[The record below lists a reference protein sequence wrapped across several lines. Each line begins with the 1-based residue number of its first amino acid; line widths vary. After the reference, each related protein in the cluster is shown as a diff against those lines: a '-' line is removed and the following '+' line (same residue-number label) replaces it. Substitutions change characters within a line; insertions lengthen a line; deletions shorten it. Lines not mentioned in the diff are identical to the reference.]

1 MFQAPAVKKHLVAVF
16 KNQPIRIFSLSL
28 LMELNKHSIM
38 KHTKKNKL
46 RPVCLL
52 WRLKGKFN
60 MSFTGIMTIPFFVGE
75 HVAYEAVF
83 SEPSG

>member
-1 MFQAPAVKKHLVAVF
+1 
-16 KNQPIRIFSLSL
+16 
-28 LMELNKHSIM
+28 MELNKHSIM

-46 RPVCLL
+46 RSVCLL
-52 WRLKGKFN
+52 WRLKGEFN

-75 HVAYEAVF
+75 HLAYETVF